1 MNGLGL
7 AQIVCYCRERQKIQA
22 NPRQWQVLHH
32 IEDCRTQKM
41 GTGSYQ
47 CNGCGHRWFWH
58 HSCRDRH
65 CPQCQRQASDAW
77 VDRQKSQLVP
87 APYFHIVFTLPHAL
101 NDWVGRH
108 GRTLYSALFHS
119 AWGSLNGLA
128 DRKYHGQAGMTCV
141 LHTWGQNLSRHVH
154 LHCLVPAGVL
164 TDKDWKPIHKGYFLP
179 VKLLSNRFRGTMV
192 SQLRQGYEQ
201 GALST
206 IDKAT
211 LDGTLSHLMSHPWVV
226 YCKSALE
233 YRETL
238 VSYLARYT
246 YRVGL
251 SNHRLESWKDNQ
263 VTLSYFDNKANK
275 ASRLSLKPAEL
286 IRRFLLHVLPKGF
299 MRIRHYGYL
308 SNAIKKRSLEKIK
321 RQSDERKE
329 KAVEA
334 EADTVPMGCRCP
346 ACGESTVVYLGEINY
361 YPQLG
366 LNSS

>member
-1 MNGLGL
+1 VNGLGL
-7 AQIVCYCRERQKIQA
+7 AQIVCYCREKQQIQA
-22 NPRQWQVLHH
+22 NARQWQVLHH
-32 IEDCRTQKM
+32 IEDCRTPKM
-41 GTGSYQ
+41 GTGNYQ
-47 CNGCGHRWFWH
+47 CNGCGHCWFWH

-65 CPQCQRQASDAW
+65 CPQCQRQASEAW
-77 VDRQKSQLVP
+77 VCRQKSQLVP
-87 APYFHIVFTLPHAL
+87 APYFHIVFTIPHIL

-108 GRTLYSALFHS
+108 SRTLYSTLFHS
-119 AWGSLNGLA
+119 AWRSLNGLA
-128 DRKYHGQAGMTCV
+128 DRKYHGQAGMTAV

-164 TDKDWKPIHKGYFLP
+164 SDKGWKPIHKGYFLP

-192 SQLRQGYEQ
+192 SELRQAYEQ
-201 GALST
+201 GELST
-206 IDKAT
+206 IEKTT

-233 YRETL
+233 YRDTL

-251 SNHRLESWKDNQ
+251 SNHRLESWKNNR
-263 VTLSYFDNKANK
+263 VTLSYFDNKTNK
-275 ASRLSLKPAEL
+275 SSRLSLEPKEL
-286 IRRFLLHVLPKGF
+286 IRRFLLHVLPRGF

-321 RQSDERKE
+321 RQKHEVKSTSIIMDETPSKS
-329 KAVEA
+329 
-334 EADTVPMGCRCP
+334 MCRCP
-346 ACGESTVVYLGEINY
+346 SCGESKVAYLGDNNHDA
-361 YPQLG
+361 QWR

>member
-1 MNGLGL
+1 
-7 AQIVCYCRERQKIQA
+7 
-22 NPRQWQVLHH
+22 
-32 IEDCRTQKM
+32 
-41 GTGSYQ
+41 
-47 CNGCGHRWFWH
+47 
-58 HSCRDRH
+58 
-65 CPQCQRQASDAW
+65 
-77 VDRQKSQLVP
+77 
-87 APYFHIVFTLPHAL
+87 
-101 NDWVGRH
+101 
-108 GRTLYSALFHS
+108 
-119 AWGSLNGLA
+119 
-128 DRKYHGQAGMTCV
+128 MTCV

-164 TDKDWKPIHKGYFLP
+164 TNKDWKPIHKGYFLP

-192 SQLRQGYEQ
+192 SQLRQAYEQ
-201 GALST
+201 GGLST
-206 IDKAT
+206 IEKAT

-233 YRETL
+233 YQETL

-275 ASRLSLKPAEL
+275 ASRLSLEPAEL

-321 RQSDERKE
+321 RQSDERNE
-329 KAVEA
+329 KPVKVET
-334 EADTVPMGCRCP
+334 DTSSMGCRCP
-346 ACGESTVVYLGEINY
+346 ACGEANVVYLGELNDSH
-361 YPQLG
+361 QLG